1 MPEMRPQ
8 RRLAAILV
16 TDVVGYSRLMEN
28 DETGTLAA
36 LKERHQRIFEPAIRA
51 HEGRIVKVM
60 GDGMLVEFASA
71 VNAVAA
77 ALDLQS
83 RSDAENENIPDAR
96 QIRLRIGINLG
107 DVLGEGDDIYGD
119 GVNVAARL
127 EALAEPGGIC
137 LADSVFQQVRRKFSS
152 HFSDLGPVN
161 LKNISEPVRIFATQ
175 TPGARFQQERLLA
188 DRQKRPVVLVLPFVS
203 QGDEA
208 DRTYFSDGFTRDI
221 ITDLSRFNRL
231 SVVWREKAFA
241 QHDNSGGPAAIA
253 RSVGADYVVE
263 GSIRKLSDRIRL
275 SVSLIG
281 SEGGAQLW
289 SERRDFLGEELFEV
303 HDDVLHQLVST
314 IVGRVSASRL
324 DKARR
329 KAPSN
334 LAAYECVL
342 LGDALPLTEENYR
355 EAQSFYEKA
364 LALDPEYPRAHSQ
377 LSYILSLQWF
387 SEMDERSDLLDRAF
401 DYAKKAVFLDANDPD
416 NLNSL
421 GWIYLARRA
430 FPQATHYF
438 RRAYELNPQDA
449 WHNGYMAVLSSF
461 LGESDTALNWLAK
474 AQQLDQYFEPVWFC
488 HVAGIAHFTAGRYAQ
503 AIEQLERSIT
513 MPFYVIAYLAAAA
526 ALDGRR
532 DQAAQWAEQLLSVRP
547 SFNREKFIGKEMLM
561 READRSNL
569 LKGLEAAGLP

>member
-1 MPEMRPQ
+1 MSEMRSQ

-16 TDVVGYSRLMEN
+16 TDVVGFARLMEE
-28 DETGTLAA
+28 DEAGTLSA
-36 LKERHQRIFEPAIRA
+36 LKDLNQRILEPIIRE
-51 HEGRIVKVM
+51 HEGRIVKMM

-71 VNAVAA
+71 MNAVEA
-77 ALDLQS
+77 ALQLQAGA
-83 RSDAENENIPDAR
+83 DAENEQVSEAR
-96 QIRLRIGINLG
+96 RIRLRIGVNLG
-107 DVLGEGDDIYGD
+107 DVLGEGEDIFGE

-137 LADSVFQQVRRKFSS
+137 VSDSVFQQVRRKLSA
-152 HFSDLGPVN
+152 HFNDLGPVK
-161 LKNISEPVRIFATQ
+161 LKNITEPVRIFATQ
-175 TPGARFQQERLLA
+175 TPGERFHQQRVVT
-188 DRQKRPVVLVLPFVS
+188 DGQRRPVVLVLPFAS
-203 QGDEA
+203 QGDA
-208 DRTYFSDGFTRDI
+208 VDRTYFSDGFTRDV

-241 QHDNSGGPAAIA
+241 PHDSSGDHLAIA
-253 RSVGADYVVE
+253 RSLGADYVVE
-263 GSIRKLSDRIRL
+263 GSIRKLADRIRL
-275 SVSLIG
+275 SVSLIATD
-281 SEGGAQLW
+281 GGTRLW
-289 SERRDFLGEELFEV
+289 SERKDFLGEELFTV
-303 HDDVLHQLVST
+303 HDDVVHQLVST
-314 IVGRVSASRL
+314 VDGRVSASRL
-324 DKARR
+324 DRARR
-329 KAPSN
+329 KAPAS
-334 LAAYECVL
+334 LAAYEYVL
-342 LGDALPLTEENYR
+342 LGDALPLLDENYR
-355 EAQSFYEKA
+355 EAQAFYEKA

-387 SEMDERSDLLDRAF
+387 SAMDDRSDLLDRAF

-430 FPQATHYF
+430 FPQAIHYF

-449 WHNGYMAVLSSF
+449 WHNGYMAVLSSS

-474 AQQLDQYFEPVWFC
+474 AQQLDRYFEPVWFC

-532 DQAAQWAEQLLSVRP
+532 DQAAQWAAQLLGVRP
-547 SFNREKFIGKEMLM
+547 SFNREKFVAKEMLM
-561 READRSNL
+561 RDADRSRL
-569 LKGLEAAGLP
+569 LNGLEAAGLP

>member
-1 MPEMRPQ
+1 MPERRPQ

-16 TDVVGYSRLMEN
+16 TDVVGYSRLMEG
-28 DETGTLAA
+28 DEAGTLTA
-36 LKERHQRIFEPAIRA
+36 LRDRNQRILEPVIRN
-51 HEGRIVKVM
+51 HEGRIVKMM
-60 GDGMLVEFASA
+60 GDGTLVEFASA
-71 VNAVAA
+71 LNAVEA
-77 ALDLQS
+77 ALQLQS
-83 RSDAENENIPDAR
+83 QFDTENERLPEAQ

-107 DVLGEGDDIYGD
+107 DVLGEGEDIFGE
-119 GVNVAARL
+119 GVNIAARL

-137 LADSVFQQVRRKFSS
+137 VSDSVFQQVRRKHSL
-152 HFSDLGPVN
+152 HFSDLGQVK
-161 LKNISEPVRIFATQ
+161 LKNITDPVRIFSTQ
-175 TPGARFQQERLLA
+175 TPGEKFHQQRVA
-188 DRQKRPVVLVLPFVS
+188 IDGQKRPVVLVLPFAS

-208 DRTYFSDGFTRDI
+208 DRSYFSDGFTRDV
-221 ITDLSRFNRL
+221 ITDLSRFSRL

-241 QHDNSGGPAAIA
+241 PHDGSGDPLAIA
-253 RSVGADYVVE
+253 RSLGADYVVE
-263 GSIRKLSDRIRL
+263 GSIRKLAGRIRL

-281 SEGGAQLW
+281 TDSGTRLW
-289 SERRDFLGEELFEV
+289 SERKDFLGEELFTV
-303 HDDVLHQLVST
+303 HDDVVHQLVST
-314 IVGRVSASRL
+314 VVGRVSASRL
-324 DKARR
+324 DRARR
-329 KAPSN
+329 QAPAS
-334 LAAYECVL
+334 LAAYEYVL
-342 LGDALPLTEENYR
+342 LGDALPLLDENYS
-355 EAQSFYEKA
+355 EAQAFYEKA

-387 SEMDERSDLLDRAF
+387 SAMDERSDLLDRAF

-430 FPQATHYF
+430 YPQAVHYF

-474 AQQLDQYFEPVWFC
+474 AQQLDRYFEPVWFC

-513 MPFYVIAYLAAAA
+513 MPFYVIAYLVAAA

-532 DQAAQWAEQLLSVRP
+532 DQAVQWAKQLLSVRP
-547 SFNREKFIGKEMLM
+547 SFNREKFVGKEMLM
-561 READRSNL
+561 RESDRSNL
-569 LKGLEAAGLP
+569 SKGLEAAGLP